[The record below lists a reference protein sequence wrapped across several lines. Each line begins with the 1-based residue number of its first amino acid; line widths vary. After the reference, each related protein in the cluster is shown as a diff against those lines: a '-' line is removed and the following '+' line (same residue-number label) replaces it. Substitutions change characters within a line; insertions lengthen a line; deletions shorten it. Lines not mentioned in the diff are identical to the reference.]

1 MKKYFA
7 TISYNESCSIERT
20 QMLTKKISNRLNRL
34 LFKEHRNIKGYG
46 SVERTGQNHS
56 HCHLLINVPNNYTD
70 KFELIFKDVVASYN
84 NRFVGWVQPCLTEE
98 GAAHYINKHFESD
111 PITF

>member
-7 TISYNESCSIERT
+7 TISYNESCSNERT

-34 LFKEHRNIKGYG
+34 LFKKHKNIIGYG
-46 SVERTGQNHS
+46 SVERTGQDHA
-56 HCHLLINVPNNYTD
+56 HCHFIINVPNTYTD
-70 KFELIFKDVVASYN
+70 KFELIFNDVVASFN
-84 NRFVGWVQPCLTEE
+84 RRFVGWFKPCLTEE
-98 GAAHYINKHFESD
+98 GAAHYINKHFGSE